1 MMCDECRMVSASPL
15 RKVSDMTDEELLE
28 LWRAGELRVTQL
40 SDRQQ
45 RIILKHF
52 DDDEDGEES

>member
-1 MMCDECRMVSASPL
+1 
-15 RKVSDMTDEELLE
+15 MTDEELLE